1 LLKLSPLVNTFK
13 LDDVSFSNRK
23 IINVEKTWE
32 ASVPFPDF
40 EQNVEKV
47 HENTEFFLEGKAVGI
62 FL

>member
-1 LLKLSPLVNTFK
+1 MNTFK